1 MNATPSESVHALSG
15 AYVVDALDDA
25 EREEF
30 EAHLPGCSDCQAEVA
45 SLREAAALMAED
57 AVQAPP
63 PQLRDNVLAS
73 IHTVRQLPP
82 ETTPGTVVPLRR
94 RRSRVALAAAAAA
107 VVAAA
112 GIGLAVEQPW
122 RDESSTRTLTAADR
136 VLAAADARRVSLDFE
151 DGASATVVHS
161 AREGRAVLLT
171 DDMPAPPP
179 GKTFELW
186 LQDGAGAMHP
196 AGLMDTPGDN
206 KVLLDGDASAATG
219 VGITVEP
226 DGGSEQPTSDPI
238 ALFDLSEADA

>member
-1 MNATPSESVHALSG
+1 VNATPSESVHALSG

-45 SLREAAALMAED
+45 GLREAAALMAD
-57 AVQAPP
+57 DVAQPP
-63 PQLRDNVLAS
+63 PPRLRDQVLAD

-82 ETTPGTVVPLRR
+82 QTESTVVPLRR
-94 RRSRVALAAAAAA
+94 RRVRVALAAAAAA

-136 VLAAADARRVSLDFE
+136 VLAASDARRVSLDFE
-151 DGASATVVHS
+151 DGSSATVVHS
-161 AREGRAVLLT
+161 PRVGKAVLLT
-171 DDMPAPPP
+171 DDMAAPPP

-186 LQDGAGAMHP
+186 LQDDAGAMHP

-206 KVLLDGDASAATG
+206 KVLLDGDANAATG

-226 DGGSEQPTSDPI
+226 EGGSEEPTSDPI
-238 ALFDLSEADA
+238 ALFDLSEADT